1 MVWLGSFLM
10 CSFLKLYR
18 LIFWKYYSRK
28 ECISPVL
35 HEQSQPRLCCL
46 AIKFIHWLL
55 FFFFCF
61 LGPQLPH
68 MDVPRLGVESELQ
81 LPAYITATATAT
93 WDPSYVCD
101 PHHSSWQHQIPD
113 PLREARD
120 LAHILMYASQT
131 RFCCATR
138 GTPFFW
144 TLTAKRGLLS
154 L

>member
-1 MVWLGSFLM
+1 MSNHSLGYAVLQS
-10 CSFLKLYR
+10 SLY
-18 LIFWKYYSRK
+18 IDY
-28 ECISPVL
+28 
-35 HEQSQPRLCCL
+35 
-46 AIKFIHWLL
+46 

-138 GTPFFW
+138 GTPFF
-144 TLTAKRGLLS
+144 LDIDC
-154 L
+154 